1 MVFAGLTGGI
11 ATGKSLVSA
20 MFRALGSFIIDADV
34 IAHEIV
40 KHELP
45 AWKEI
50 VEAFGRGILLP
61 DGNINRQMLGSIV
74 FQDAAKRTILN
85 SIMHP
90 KILEEAADLKKKIVE
105 VYPHA
110 VVILDAALLIETGA
124 YEMVDI
130 VILVYVNEEL
140 QISRLMNR
148 NNLSR
153 EEALERINTQMPVTE
168 KKKYADY
175 IIDTSIS
182 EEDVEKQVRYI
193 FEMLKV
199 LSVKEKSS
207 VH

>member
-1 MVFAGLTGGI
+1 M
-11 ATGKSLVSA
+11 
-20 MFRALGSFIIDADV
+20 
-34 IAHEIV
+34 
-40 KHELP
+40 
-45 AWKEI
+45 
-50 VEAFGRGILLP
+50 
-61 DGNINRQMLGSIV
+61 
-74 FQDAAKRTILN
+74 
-85 SIMHP
+85 
-90 KILEEAADLKKKIVE
+90 
-105 VYPHA
+105 YPHA

-193 FEMLKV
+193 FEMLKA